1 MATSIFG
8 ANSQAEYMGAFRT
21 TSGAGNNGVTFGDGG
36 DVSLIQN
43 LQVSHQQPVQNLF
56 EVGSNKRYY
65 VIGKASGTFSASQ
78 ILGFGNK
85 VLDTVTKLADPC
97 SGGRRLTITFPN
109 AYCRAPAIAGGA
121 AAGGVVASTQT
132 KGETLQLTM
141 DGVLLQS
148 ISFSVAA
155 QDNLINSQV
164 QGLMTELQYETNAGR

>member
-109 AYCRAPAIAGGA
+109 AYCKAPPVPG
-121 AAGGVVASTQT
+121 GGVVTASTQT
-132 KGETLQLTM
+132 AGETLQLTM

>member
-8 ANSQAEYMGAFRT
+8 ANSQSTYEGAFRT
-21 TSGAGNNGVTFGDGG
+21 TSGAGNNGVTFGAAG

-97 SGGRRLTITFPN
+97 SGGRRLTIAFPN
-109 AYCRAPAIAGGA
+109 AYCRAPAVASG
-121 AAGGVVASTQT
+121 GGVTASTQT
-132 KGETLQLTM
+132 KGETLTLTL

-164 QGLMTELQYETNAGR
+164 QGLITELQYETAAGQ

>member
-1 MATSIFG
+1 MPSIFG
-8 ANSQAEYMGAFRT
+8 ENSKSEYVGAFRT
-21 TSGAGNNGVTFGDGG
+21 TSGAGNNGVSFGDNNN
-36 DVSLIQN
+36 VSLIQN

-56 EVGSNKRYY
+56 EVGSNRRYY

-78 ILGFGNK
+78 ILGFGSA

-97 SGGRRLTITFPN
+97 SGGRRLTISFPN
-109 AYCRAPAIAGGA
+109 AYCKAPPVPG
-121 AAGGVVASTQT
+121 GGVVTASTST
-132 KGETLQLTM
+132 KGETLKLTL

-164 QGLMTELQYETNAGR
+164 QGLITELQYETLAGQ

>member
-1 MATSIFG
+1 MAATSIFG

-21 TSGAGNNGVTFGDGG
+21 TSGAGNNGVTFGDSG

-109 AYCRAPAIAGGA
+109 AYCKAPPVPG
-121 AAGGVVASTQT
+121 GGVVKASTAT
-132 KGETLQLTM
+132 AGETLQLTM

-164 QGLMTELQYETNAGR
+164 QGLMTELQYETNPGR